1 MTSCAGSPRDPVVWS
16 LGATRK
22 GATGRVQP
30 SGMDVDRTLLSWHLG
45 RGQPNGSMLATMHV
59 PRPSRFR
66 SHLMISRHRGPRN
79 LATSTIAA
87 GDEYTGIPQPPTQP
101 SAAVRCSAQKPS
113 PDPAPIRVFLV
124 IDMSLLRGA
133 LAALLSSED
142 DIEVVAGMAA
152 GDRVVPTAI
161 RHQPDIAVL
170 DLDQGGSDVL
180 ATAQAL
186 HERLPECR
194 VVVLAAAQRPGLIRR
209 ALDVPVAGAVDKDA
223 QPRRL
228 LATIRQVAKGKRAID
243 PALAVAA
250 IGVAGSPLT
259 PRELTV
265 LDLASSG
272 ASPTEIAQ
280 RLFLSRGTVCNYL
293 SRVMTKLEA
302 RTRIDAIRI
311 AAEAGWI

>member
-1 MTSCAGSPRDPVVWS
+1 
-16 LGATRK
+16 
-22 GATGRVQP
+22 
-30 SGMDVDRTLLSWHLG
+30 
-45 RGQPNGSMLATMHV
+45 
-59 PRPSRFR
+59 
-66 SHLMISRHRGPRN
+66 MISRHQPPRS
-79 LATSTIAA
+79 LAASTVAA
-87 GDEYTGIPQPPTQP
+87 GAEYTGIHD
-101 SAAVRCSAQKPS
+101 SAAMVHSSVQKPS
-113 PDPAPIRVFLV
+113 PETKPIRVLLV

-133 LAALLSSED
+133 LATVLSSED

-152 GDRVVPTAI
+152 SDRVVPAAL

-170 DLDQGGSDVL
+170 DLEQNGSEVL
-180 ATAQAL
+180 ATTQAL
-186 HERLPECR
+186 HERLPGCR
-194 VVVLAAAQRPGLIRR
+194 VIVLAAAHRPGLVRR

-228 LATIRQVAKGKRAID
+228 LTTIRQVAKGKRTID

-265 LDLASSG
+265 LDLASGG

-293 SRVMTKLEA
+293 SRVMNKLEA